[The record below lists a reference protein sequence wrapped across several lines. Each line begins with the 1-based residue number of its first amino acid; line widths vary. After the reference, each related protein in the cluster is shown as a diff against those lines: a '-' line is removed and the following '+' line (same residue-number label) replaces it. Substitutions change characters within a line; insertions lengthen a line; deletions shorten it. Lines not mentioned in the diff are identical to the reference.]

1 MRVTVERDGRSA
13 VVEVADDLSR
23 ATIGGRSYPVTVV
36 SRSETRVELEV
47 AGEKVVV
54 ENWPDHFPEPPGPVD
69 VNGERWPVKVT
80 RAHGGPAPAR
90 REAPGTPTAPRPVPG
105 EPGPAAGT
113 GVAIVPPMPG
123 KVIEVRVRE
132 YDRVKKGEV
141 LLVLEA
147 MKMRN
152 EVTSPANGTV
162 RDLRVGPGTNVRAKE
177 PMLFVVP
184 GE

>member
-13 VVEVADDLSR
+13 QVEVSDDLAH
-23 ATIGGRSYPVTVV
+23 ATVGGRTYPVTVV
-36 SRSETRVELEV
+36 ARTDTRVELEV
-47 AGEKVVV
+47 AGERVVV
-54 ENWPDHFPEPPGPVD
+54 ENWPEHFPEPPGPVD
-69 VNGERWPVKVT
+69 VNGERWSIKVG
-80 RAHGGPAPAR
+80 RGPGAAPPARSAAPSPPPPAPV
-90 REAPGTPTAPRPVPG
+90 EGPTAR
-105 EPGPAAGT
+105 T
-113 GVAIVPPMPG
+113 GVPVVPPMPG

-132 YDRVKKGEV
+132 FDRVRKGDV

-152 EVTSPANGTV
+152 EVTSPTAGTV
-162 RDLRVGPGTNVRAKE
+162 KELRVAPGTNVRAKE